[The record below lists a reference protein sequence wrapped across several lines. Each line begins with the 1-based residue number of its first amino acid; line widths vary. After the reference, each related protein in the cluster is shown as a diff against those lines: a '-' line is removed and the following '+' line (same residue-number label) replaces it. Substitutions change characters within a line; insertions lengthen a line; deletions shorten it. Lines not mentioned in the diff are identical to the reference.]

1 MVLYFNYAFVH
12 RLNGADARVIGLI
25 EFLLECGCNLIVYSY
40 SNHVDCPWGPEEVE
54 LFRARYP
61 NVELV
66 LDRRPAVFD
75 VWKRAKK
82 LLSMLF
88 PAATKTLVRARLPGV
103 MPNYTRL
110 NAQVPNAVWFVSYA
124 NGLVELNGVTS
135 WTTIIETHDMDFL
148 IFHKIFGH
156 SLTSFRIIGRWRSEF
171 ALLGLASAMIA
182 IAAPEAGLFRLCF
195 PEKPVFFIPDYS
207 SARLLEAPIEP
218 RLMDCDVVFVGSDNT
233 FNVDGLCAFIYD
245 YRDFLSKYTLAVAG
259 NVCKSERVRQAAQS
273 TPNVR
278 LLGYVDDTSDL
289 YSRCRVAISPIDG
302 TGLKIKVIEA
312 LAAGKPVFGSR
323 HTIAGL
329 PLGYQ
334 HCVFPVEVY

>member
-12 RLNGADARVIGLI
+12 RLNGADARVISLI

-61 NVELV
+61 DVELV
-66 LDRRPAVFD
+66 LDRRPSFFD

-88 PAATKTLVRARLPGV
+88 PAATKLLVRARLPGV

-110 NAQVPNAVWFVSYA
+110 NAQVPNAVWVVSYA

-135 WTTIIETHDMDFL
+135 WTTIIETHDMDFI
-148 IFHKIFGH
+148 IFHKIFGY

-171 ALLGLASAMIA
+171 ALLGLASALIA

-195 PEKPVFFIPDYS
+195 PEKPVLFIPDYS
-207 SARLLEAPIEP
+207 SALFLETPIEP
-218 RLMDCDVVFVGSDNT
+218 GLMDCDVVFVGSDNA
-233 FNVDGLCAFIYD
+233 FNVDGLCAFI
-245 YRDFLSKYTLAVAG
+245 
-259 NVCKSERVRQAAQS
+259 
-273 TPNVR
+273 
-278 LLGYVDDTSDL
+278 
-289 YSRCRVAISPIDG
+289 
-302 TGLKIKVIEA
+302 
-312 LAAGKPVFGSR
+312 
-323 HTIAGL
+323 
-329 PLGYQ
+329 
-334 HCVFPVEVY
+334 

>member
-1 MVLYFNYAFVH
+1 MKTIAISTIDFAQFLQMLFDAALLAIGAQPFQVASKLVPGLRVLFCVLRFQQEIAIRPVSVALSRSDNNTCASNHRPVVLYFDYAFVH

-66 LDRRPAVFD
+66 LDQRPVVFD

-135 WTTIIETHDMDFL
+135 WTTIIETHDIDFL

-171 ALLGLASAMIA
+171 ALLGLASALIA

-207 SARLLEAPIEP
+207 SAGLLETPIEP

-233 FNVDGLCAFIYD
+233 FNVDGLCAFI
-245 YRDFLSKYTLAVAG
+245 
-259 NVCKSERVRQAAQS
+259 
-273 TPNVR
+273 
-278 LLGYVDDTSDL
+278 
-289 YSRCRVAISPIDG
+289 
-302 TGLKIKVIEA
+302 
-312 LAAGKPVFGSR
+312 
-323 HTIAGL
+323 
-329 PLGYQ
+329 
-334 HCVFPVEVY
+334 

>member
-1 MVLYFNYAFVH
+1 
-12 RLNGADARVIGLI
+12 
-25 EFLLECGCNLIVYSY
+25 
-40 SNHVDCPWGPEEVE
+40 
-54 LFRARYP
+54 
-61 NVELV
+61 
-66 LDRRPAVFD
+66 
-75 VWKRAKK
+75 
-82 LLSMLF
+82 MLF
-88 PAATKTLVRARLPGV
+88 PAATKFLVRARLPGV

-110 NAQVPNAVWFVSYA
+110 NARVPNAVWVVSYA

-148 IFHKIFGH
+148 IFHKIFGY

-171 ALLGLASAMIA
+171 ALLGLASALIA

-207 SARLLEAPIEP
+207 SARLLETPIEP

-334 HCVFPVEVY
+334 HCVFPVESISTSNLLHDLKALANAGNAAKSYAAELATAFDTDRLRAYLRDIKACS